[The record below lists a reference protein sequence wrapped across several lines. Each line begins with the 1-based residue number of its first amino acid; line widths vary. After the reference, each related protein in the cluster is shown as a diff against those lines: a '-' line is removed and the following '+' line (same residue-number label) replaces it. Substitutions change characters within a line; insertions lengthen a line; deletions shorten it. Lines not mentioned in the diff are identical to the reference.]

1 MAGNMFT
8 ICLEVYHGNWIAINW
23 GDSYSQECFIA
34 GFWVSWGSTV
44 FTWRVHS
51 DIFDAPSTWSCP
63 LIPLNLP
70 NKQVEFDIPEV
81 ECTKNALGNQW
92 VIVSSWRWGCWSVP
106 MRALDPIWGLCS
118 SDRTGIMMAW
128 SAKVKP
134 FSWLSVQ
141 EGAYWTKLMPQ
152 SQPFA
157 NCLWKTSDANDV
169 RAMSFVSHDPFG
181 IGYVCAV
188 PARASQKT

>member
-1 MAGNMFT
+1 
-8 ICLEVYHGNWIAINW
+8 
-23 GDSYSQECFIA
+23 
-34 GFWVSWGSTV
+34 
-44 FTWRVHS
+44 
-51 DIFDAPSTWSCP
+51 
-63 LIPLNLP
+63 
-70 NKQVEFDIPEV
+70 
-81 ECTKNALGNQW
+81 
-92 VIVSSWRWGCWSVP
+92 

-118 SDRTGIMMAW
+118 SGRTGIMMAW

-141 EGAYWTKLMPQ
+141 ERAYWTKLMPQ

-169 RAMSFVSHDPFG
+169 RAMSFVSHYPLG

-188 PARASQKT
+188 LLGPCKRHSPQSPNCWSCCPLLRHPIPMTHLTRTRSQHFGDSLEPVWCWSRWDLDPWIGWLSETDGDTKIALRLKNGENGD